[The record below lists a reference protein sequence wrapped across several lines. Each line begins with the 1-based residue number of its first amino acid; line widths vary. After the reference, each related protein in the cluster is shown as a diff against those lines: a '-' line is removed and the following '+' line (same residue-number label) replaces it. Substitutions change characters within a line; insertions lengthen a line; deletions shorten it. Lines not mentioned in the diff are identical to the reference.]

1 MNRFV
6 RTASPLRL
14 LGALLGICA
23 VIALGSTLA
32 VAASS
37 GGPVPA
43 AKDLA
48 PAIHDA
54 LAAPPVNGV
63 FADITFKNNLIDSSE
78 LQGTDPLLS
87 GGSGRLWLS
96 DDHRFR
102 LELQTDG
109 GHPDAQ
115 IVVDRTSW
123 WAYDPGSNTVYRGTL
138 PAGTAHRAAAKPHD
152 ARDAIPTVAKIQQQ
166 LNHVVAHLGVSAPI
180 PSNVAGQPAYTVR
193 VTPKDSGG
201 LLGAAEAAWDA
212 ARGVPLRVAVYSRS
226 DLSTPVLELAASD
239 IQYGPQDPS
248 LFSVTP
254 PADAKV
260 VRVAT
265 ASSGSAGDH
274 KRPAR
279 RGHEQRHEVTGPA
292 AVAKRLSFPLDAPA
306 SLAGLSRSSVKLL
319 DFSGH
324 PAALVS
330 YGKGLGSVVVLEQ
343 AAGKHPTAPASPN
356 GGGEG
361 RTGLSL
367 PTVTINGTSAQELD
381 TALGTI
387 VRFARS
393 GVSYLVAGSVPKSV
407 AVAAASGL

>member
-6 RTASPLRL
+6 RTASPRRL
-14 LGALLGICA
+14 LAALLGICA

-32 VAASS
+32 VAASG
-37 GGPVPA
+37 GGPVPP
-43 AKDLA
+43 AKNLA

-96 DDHRFR
+96 EDRRFR

-138 PAGTAHRAAAKPHD
+138 PAGTAHPGKAKHHD
-152 ARDAIPTVAKIQQQ
+152 AAEAIPTVAKIQQE
-166 LNHVVAHLGVSAPI
+166 LNRAMAHLGVSAPI
-180 PSNVAGQPAYTVR
+180 PSNVGGQPAYTVR

-201 LLGAAEAAWDA
+201 LLGAAELAWDA

-226 DLSTPVLELAASD
+226 DQSTPVLELAASN
-239 IQYGPQDPS
+239 IQYGPQDPHV
-248 LFSVTP
+248 FSVTP
-254 PADAKV
+254 PTDAKV

-265 ASSGSAGDH
+265 ASSSTTRDRQHSG
-274 KRPAR
+274 KRKP
-279 RGHEQRHEVTGPA
+279 GQRHEVTGPA
-292 AVAKRLSFPLDAPA
+292 AVAKRLSFRLVAPA
-306 SLAGLSRSSVKLL
+306 TLAGLPRQSVKLL
-319 DFSGH
+319 DMSGH

-343 AAGKHPTAPASPN
+343 AAGRKPTAPANPS
-356 GGGEG
+356 GGGED
-361 RTGLSL
+361 RAGLSL

-387 VRFARS
+387 VRFERG
-393 GVSYLVAGSVPKSV
+393 GVSYLVAGSVSRSV
-407 AVAAASGL
+407 ADAAARGL

>member
-1 MNRFV
+1 VNRFV
-6 RTASPLRL
+6 RTASPRRL

-102 LELQTDG
+102 LELQTTDG
-109 GHPDAQ
+109 GHADAQ

-138 PAGTAHRAAAKPHD
+138 PAGSAHRAANKPNG
-152 ARDAIPTVAKIQQQ
+152 ARDAIPTVAEIQQQ
-166 LNHVVAHLGVSAPI
+166 LNRVMAHLGVSAPI

-193 VTPKDSGG
+193 ATPRDTGG
-201 LLGAAEAAWDA
+201 LVGAAEAAWDA

-226 DLSTPVLELAASD
+226 DLSTPVLELAATD

-248 LFSVTP
+248 VFSVTP

-265 ASSGSAGDH
+265 ATSGPGDH
-274 KRPAR
+274 KRRER
-279 RGHEQRHEVTGPA
+279 RGHGQRHEVTGTA
-292 AVAKRLSFPLDAPA
+292 AVARRLSFRLDAPA
-306 SLAGLSRSSVKLL
+306 SLAGLPRQAVKLL
-319 DFSGH
+319 DMSGH
-324 PAALVS
+324 AAALVS
-330 YGKGLGSVVVLEQ
+330 YGKGLGSVVVVEQ
-343 AAGKHPTAPASPN
+343 AARRKPNAPATTN
-356 GGGEG
+356 GGGED

-367 PTVTINGTSAQELD
+367 PTVTINGASAQELD

-387 VRFARS
+387 VRFSR
-393 GVSYLVAGSVPKSV
+393 GGISYLVAGSVPKSV